1 MFIKYY
7 KETIYKLNAEYFPWD
22 LLSVVKIISSNGCC
36 LGEIGFLITMAVL
49 KDGGPSPLGRL
60 TWYSHTPNILLIP
73 SRASLSKA

>member
-1 MFIKYY
+1 M
-7 KETIYKLNAEYFPWD
+7 NAEYFPWD
-22 LLSVVKIISSNGCC
+22 LLTVVKIISSSGCC

-60 TWYSHTPNILLIP
+60 TSHNHTTNTLLIP